1 MRADP
6 NPTAWE
12 RWLTFNGVGLL
23 GMGLQLTLMTL
34 MLRTGVH
41 YLLATALAVEAAVL
55 HNFLW
60 HQRWTWR
67 DRPTASLG
75 ASAAR
80 LARFQLLNG
89 SVSLAGNL
97 AVMSLLSGQAGLDPV
112 AANILSIVACSLLNF
127 AGSHALV
134 FAASRPRAWR
144 GVGMITVAAA
154 VSIVPLDAASENSSP
169 VLQPSTLSAWQ
180 SYERVVD
187 ERYQRAT
194 ANPFFAG
201 DAFGR
206 SPAWRKDAAAGGTPM
221 FQLRSPA
228 PGAPEPD
235 VPDGRI
241 HHWVGAIFVPGV
253 TVDQVVK
260 YLVAHAGQESG
271 SYDDVIASR
280 LIARDGDHLRVF
292 LKLRRTKV
300 ITATYNTEHDV
311 EYRRLGGQRA
321 SSRSVATRIA
331 ELDAAGTTTEHEK
344 AAGMDSGYLWRLNAY
359 WRYEQSND
367 GVLIECESVSLS
379 RGIPTLL
386 RPFISGIVESVA
398 RESLERTLTSLRQVL
413 TRTRTTALSAAASP
427 APRSL

>member
-6 NPTAWE
+6 NPSAWE

-23 GMGLQLTLMTL
+23 GMGLQLGLMAL
-34 MLRTGVH
+34 VMRMGVH
-41 YLLATALAVEAAVL
+41 YLLATVLAVEATVL
-55 HNFLW
+55 HNFVW

-67 DRPTASLG
+67 DRPTASFG

-89 SVSLAGNL
+89 SVSLCGNL
-97 AVMSLLSGQAGLDPV
+97 ALMSLLSGRAGLDPI
-112 AANILSIVACSLLNF
+112 AANIFSIVACSLLNF

-144 GVGMITVAAA
+144 GIGAIAVAAA
-154 VSIVPLDAASENSSP
+154 ASIVPLSAASDNASP
-169 VLQPSTLSAWQ
+169 VLQPTTLSAWK
-180 SYERVVD
+180 SYERQVD
-187 ERYQRAT
+187 DRYQRAT
-194 ANPFFAG
+194 ANAFFAG

-206 SPAWRKDAAAGGTPM
+206 SGGWRKDAAAGGTPM
-221 FQLRSPA
+221 FQLRSPV

-241 HHWVGAIFVPGV
+241 HHWVGAIFVPGR

-260 YLVAHAGQESG
+260 YLVEHAGQESG
-271 SYDDVIASR
+271 SYDEVIASR

-300 ITATYNTEHDV
+300 ITATYNTEHNV

-331 ELDAAGTTTEHEK
+331 ELDDAGTAAEHEK
-344 AAGMDSGYLWRLNAY
+344 AVGMDSGYLWRLNAY
-359 WRYEQSND
+359 WRYEQLND

-379 RGIPTLL
+379 RSIPTLL
-386 RPFISGIVESVA
+386 RPFISGVVEGVA
-398 RESLERTLTSLRQVL
+398 RESLERTLASLRQVL
-413 TRTRTTALSAAASP
+413 TRT
-427 APRSL
+427 

>member
-6 NPTAWE
+6 NPSAWE

-23 GMGLQLTLMTL
+23 GMGLQLTLMAA
-34 MLRTGVH
+34 MIRMGVH
-41 YLLATALAVEAAVL
+41 YLPATALAVEATVL
-55 HNFLW
+55 HNFVW

-67 DRPTASLG
+67 DRPTVSPG

-89 SVSLAGNL
+89 SVSLCGNL
-97 AVMSLLSGQAGLDPV
+97 ALMSLLSGRAGLDPI

-127 AGSHALV
+127 AGSHAVV
-134 FAASRPRAWR
+134 FAASRPRALR
-144 GVGMITVAAA
+144 GIGAIAVAAGA
-154 VSIVPLDAASENSSP
+154 SIVPLSAAGENASP
-169 VLQPSTLSAWQ
+169 VLQPTTLSAWQ
-180 SYERVVD
+180 SYERQVD

-194 ANPFFAG
+194 ANAFFAG

-206 SPAWRKDAAAGGTPM
+206 SPAWRKDAASGGTPM
-221 FQLRSPA
+221 FQLRSPV

-241 HHWVGAIFVPGV
+241 HHWVGATFVPGT

-260 YLVAHAGQESG
+260 YLVANAGQESG

-300 ITATYNTEHDV
+300 ITATYNTEHNV

-331 ELDAAGTTTEHEK
+331 ELDDAGTAAEREK
-344 AAGMDSGYLWRLNAY
+344 AAGTDSGYLWRLNAY

-379 RGIPTLL
+379 RSIPTLL
-386 RPFISGIVESVA
+386 RPFISGVVEGVA
-398 RESLERTLTSLRQVL
+398 RESLERTLASLRQVL
-413 TRTRTTALSAAASP
+413 TRT
-427 APRSL
+427 

>member
-6 NPTAWE
+6 NPSAWE

-23 GMGLQLTLMTL
+23 GMGLQLSLMAL
-34 MLRTGVH
+34 AMRMGVH
-41 YLLATALAVEAAVL
+41 YLLATVLAVEATVL
-55 HNFLW
+55 HNFVW

-67 DRPTASLG
+67 DRPTASFG

-89 SVSLAGNL
+89 SVSLCGNL
-97 AVMSLLSGQAGLDPV
+97 ALMSLLSGRAGLDPI
-112 AANILSIVACSLLNF
+112 AANIFSIVACSLLNF

-144 GVGMITVAAA
+144 GIGAIAVAAA
-154 VSIVPLDAASENSSP
+154 ASIVPLSAASDNASP
-169 VLQPSTLSAWQ
+169 VLQPTTLSAWK
-180 SYERVVD
+180 SYERQVD
-187 ERYQRAT
+187 DRYQRAT
-194 ANPFFAG
+194 ASAFFAA

-206 SPAWRKDAAAGGTPM
+206 SGAWRKDAAAGGTPM
-221 FQLRSPA
+221 FQLRSPV

-241 HHWVGAIFVPGV
+241 HHWVGAIFVPGR

-260 YLVAHAGQESG
+260 YLVEHAGQESG
-271 SYDDVIASR
+271 SYDEVIASR

-300 ITATYNTEHDV
+300 ITATYNTEHNV

-331 ELDAAGTTTEHEK
+331 ELDDAGTAAEREK
-344 AAGMDSGYLWRLNAY
+344 AVGMDSGYLWRLNAY
-359 WRYEQSND
+359 WRYEQLND

-379 RGIPTLL
+379 RSIPTLL
-386 RPFISGIVESVA
+386 RPFISGVVEGVA
-398 RESLERTLTSLRQVL
+398 RESLERTLASLRQVL
-413 TRTRTTALSAAASP
+413 TRT
-427 APRSL
+427 

>member
-6 NPTAWE
+6 SPSAWE

-23 GMGLQLTLMTL
+23 GMGLQLSLMAL
-34 MLRTGVH
+34 AMRMGVH
-41 YLLATALAVEAAVL
+41 YLLATVLAVEATVL
-55 HNFLW
+55 HNFVW

-89 SVSLAGNL
+89 SVSLCGNL
-97 AVMSLLSGQAGLDPV
+97 ALMSLLSGRAGLDPI
-112 AANILSIVACSLLNF
+112 AANIFSIVACSLLNF

-144 GVGMITVAAA
+144 GIGAIAVAAA
-154 VSIVPLDAASENSSP
+154 ASIVPLSAASDNASP
-169 VLQPSTLSAWQ
+169 VLQPTTLSAWK
-180 SYERVVD
+180 SYERQVD
-187 ERYQRAT
+187 DRYQRAT
-194 ANPFFAG
+194 ANAFFAA

-206 SPAWRKDAAAGGTPM
+206 SGAWRKDAAAGGTPM
-221 FQLRSPA
+221 FQLRSPV

-241 HHWVGAIFVPGV
+241 HHWVGAIFVPGR

-260 YLVAHAGQESG
+260 YLVEHAGQESG
-271 SYDDVIASR
+271 SYDEVIASR

-300 ITATYNTEHDV
+300 ITATYNTEHNV

-331 ELDAAGTTTEHEK
+331 ELDDAGTAAEHEK
-344 AAGMDSGYLWRLNAY
+344 AVGMDSGYLWRLNAY
-359 WRYEQSND
+359 WRYEQLND

-379 RGIPTLL
+379 RSIPTLL
-386 RPFISGIVESVA
+386 RPFISGVVEGVA
-398 RESLERTLTSLRQVL
+398 RESLERTLASLRQVL
-413 TRTRTTALSAAASP
+413 TRT
-427 APRSL
+427 

>member
-6 NPTAWE
+6 NPSAWG

-23 GMGLQLTLMTL
+23 GMGLQLSLMAL
-34 MLRTGVH
+34 VMRMGVH
-41 YLLATALAVEAAVL
+41 YLLATALAVEATVL
-55 HNFLW
+55 HNFVW

-89 SVSLAGNL
+89 SVSLCGNL
-97 AVMSLLSGQAGLDPV
+97 ALMSLLSGRAGLDPI
-112 AANILSIVACSLLNF
+112 AANIFSIVACSLLNF

-144 GVGMITVAAA
+144 GIGAIAVAAA
-154 VSIVPLDAASENSSP
+154 ASIVPLSAASDNASP
-169 VLQPSTLSAWQ
+169 VLQPTTLSAWK
-180 SYERVVD
+180 SYERQVD
-187 ERYQRAT
+187 DRYQRAT
-194 ANPFFAG
+194 ANAFFAA

-206 SPAWRKDAAAGGTPM
+206 SGAWRKDAAAGGTPM
-221 FQLRSPA
+221 FQLRSPV

-241 HHWVGAIFVPGV
+241 HHWVGAIFVPGR

-260 YLVAHAGQESG
+260 YLVEHAGQESG
-271 SYDDVIASR
+271 SYDEVIASR

-300 ITATYNTEHDV
+300 ITATYNTEHNV

-331 ELDAAGTTTEHEK
+331 ELDDAGTAAEHEK
-344 AAGMDSGYLWRLNAY
+344 AVGMDSGYLWRLNAY
-359 WRYEQSND
+359 WRYEQLND

-379 RGIPTLL
+379 RSIPTLL
-386 RPFISGIVESVA
+386 RPFISGVVEGVA
-398 RESLERTLTSLRQVL
+398 RESLERTLASLRQVL
-413 TRTRTTALSAAASP
+413 TRT
-427 APRSL
+427 

>member
-6 NPTAWE
+6 NPSAWG

-23 GMGLQLTLMTL
+23 GMGLQLSLMAL
-34 MLRTGVH
+34 AMRMGVH
-41 YLLATALAVEAAVL
+41 YLLATVLAVEATVL
-55 HNFLW
+55 HNFVW

-89 SVSLAGNL
+89 SVSLCGNL
-97 AVMSLLSGQAGLDPV
+97 ALMSLLSGRAGLDPI
-112 AANILSIVACSLLNF
+112 AANIFSIVACSLLNF

-144 GVGMITVAAA
+144 GIGAIAVAAA
-154 VSIVPLDAASENSSP
+154 ASIVPLSAASDNASP
-169 VLQPSTLSAWQ
+169 VLQPTTLSAWK
-180 SYERVVD
+180 SYERQVD
-187 ERYQRAT
+187 DRYQRAT
-194 ANPFFAG
+194 ANAFFAA

-206 SPAWRKDAAAGGTPM
+206 SGAWRKDAAAGGTPM
-221 FQLRSPA
+221 FQLRSPV
-228 PGAPEPD
+228 PGAAEPD

-241 HHWVGAIFVPGV
+241 HHWVGAIFVPGR

-260 YLVAHAGQESG
+260 YLVEHAGQESG
-271 SYDDVIASR
+271 SYDEVIASR

-300 ITATYNTEHDV
+300 ITATYNTEHNV

-331 ELDAAGTTTEHEK
+331 ELDDAGTAAEREK
-344 AAGMDSGYLWRLNAY
+344 AVGMDSGYLWRLNAY
-359 WRYEQSND
+359 WRYEQLND

-379 RGIPTLL
+379 RSIPTLL
-386 RPFISGIVESVA
+386 RPFISGVVEGVA
-398 RESLERTLTSLRQVL
+398 RESLERTLASLRQVL
-413 TRTRTTALSAAASP
+413 TRT
-427 APRSL
+427 

>member
-6 NPTAWE
+6 NPSAWE

-23 GMGLQLTLMTL
+23 GMGLQLTLMAL
-34 MLRTGVH
+34 MIRMGVH
-41 YLLATALAVEAAVL
+41 YLPATALAVEATVL
-55 HNFLW
+55 HNFVW

-75 ASAAR
+75 ASTAR

-89 SVSLAGNL
+89 SVSLFGNL
-97 AVMSLLSGQAGLDPV
+97 ALMSLLSGRAGLDPI

-134 FAASRPRAWR
+134 FAGSRPRVWR
-144 GVGMITVAAA
+144 GIGAIALAAGG
-154 VSIVPLDAASENSSP
+154 SIVPLSATSENASP
-169 VLQPSTLSAWQ
+169 VLQPATLSAWQ
-180 SYERVVD
+180 SYERQVD

-194 ANPFFAG
+194 ANAFFAG

-206 SPAWRKDAAAGGTPM
+206 SGGWRKDAAAGGTPM
-221 FQLRSPA
+221 FQLRSPV

-241 HHWVGAIFVPGV
+241 HHWVGAIFVPGM
-253 TVDQVVK
+253 TVDQVVN

-271 SYDDVIASR
+271 SYDEVIASR
-280 LIARDGDHLRVF
+280 LMARDGDHLRVF

-300 ITATYNTEHDV
+300 ITATYNTEHNV

-331 ELDAAGTTTEHEK
+331 ELDDAGTASEHEK

-359 WRYEQSND
+359 WRYEQSNG

-379 RGIPTLL
+379 RSIPTLL
-386 RPFISGIVESVA
+386 RPFISGVVEGVA
-398 RESLERTLTSLRQVL
+398 RESLERTLMSLRQVL
-413 TRTRTTALSAAASP
+413 TRT
-427 APRSL
+427 

>member
-6 NPTAWE
+6 SPSAWG

-23 GMGLQLTLMTL
+23 GMGLQLSLMAL
-34 MLRTGVH
+34 AMRMGVH
-41 YLLATALAVEAAVL
+41 YLLATVLAVEATVL
-55 HNFLW
+55 HNFVW

-89 SVSLAGNL
+89 SVSLCGNL
-97 AVMSLLSGQAGLDPV
+97 ALMSLLSGRAGLDPI
-112 AANILSIVACSLLNF
+112 AANIFSIVACSLLNF

-144 GVGMITVAAA
+144 GIGAIAVAAA
-154 VSIVPLDAASENSSP
+154 ASIVPLSAASDNASP
-169 VLQPSTLSAWQ
+169 VLQPTTLSAWK
-180 SYERVVD
+180 SYERQVD
-187 ERYQRAT
+187 DRYQRAT
-194 ANPFFAG
+194 ANAFFAA

-206 SPAWRKDAAAGGTPM
+206 SGAWRKDAAAGGTPM
-221 FQLRSPA
+221 FQLRSPV

-241 HHWVGAIFVPGV
+241 HHWVGAIFVPGR

-260 YLVAHAGQESG
+260 YLVEHAGQESG
-271 SYDDVIASR
+271 SYDEVIASR

-300 ITATYNTEHDV
+300 ITATYNTEHNV
-311 EYRRLGGQRA
+311 EYRRLGGQREDGVEGA
-321 SSRSVATRIA
+321 CRA
-331 ELDAAGTTTEHEK
+331 ELDDAGTAAEREK
-344 AAGMDSGYLWRLNAY
+344 AVGMDSGYLWRLNAY
-359 WRYEQSND
+359 WRYEQLND

-379 RGIPTLL
+379 RSIPTLL
-386 RPFISGIVESVA
+386 RPFISGVVEGVA
-398 RESLERTLTSLRQVL
+398 RESLERTLASLRQVL
-413 TRTRTTALSAAASP
+413 TRT
-427 APRSL
+427 